1 LRDADGRS
9 LFKQESEAVSG
20 ALGPD
25 GRPGVEGSNGNRSVI
40 GIERPSPPPPPSP
53 QEQDI
58 INLFCRYRA
67 PGIHEIATLCDIF
80 VSCSVAGVATV
91 IPCPNGTRFN
101 PEVLN
106 CDHSRQY
113 ECFEPGF
120 DGKISNL

>member
-1 LRDADGRS
+1 MKQDPRCVILIESGRLS
-9 LFKQESEAVSG
+9 ELKQELEGRRGPVGEA
-20 ALGPD
+20 
-25 GRPGVEGSNGNRSVI
+25 
-40 GIERPSPPPPPSP
+40 PPLPP
-53 QEQDI
+53 QQDS
-58 INLFCRYRA
+58 INLFCRDRA
-67 PGIHEIATLCDIF
+67 PGIHEIPSLCDIF
-80 VSCSVAGVATV
+80 VSCSVAGEATV